1 MSESIIAI
9 IVTVI
14 TLVSK
19 CTEIQKKL
27 LLWRLSN
34 EAKKYYTKK
43 ENKKFYKALSEGNM
57 SVVDAIKSE
66 KQKKIDEYL
75 NKIKIKNSKKT
86 KKDTVSKSKKKV

>member
-1 MSESIIAI
+1 
-9 IVTVI
+9 
-14 TLVSK
+14 
-19 CTEIQKKL
+19 
-27 LLWRLSN
+27 
-34 EAKKYYTKK
+34 
-43 ENKKFYKALSEGNM
+43 M